1 MQLGNLLQCAMK
13 CTSQLIIKCDYAW
26 HDVTWQERSWNPAR
40 VPEASEFIQAKSPPE
55 FSFASTAES
64 PLHKTTVHS
73 FSTDRDEPCAPTLLM
88 LPMPIVQIAPAQ
100 NQADPSAE

>member
-1 MQLGNLLQCAMK
+1 MLFGNFFQFELE
-13 CTSQLIIKCDYAW
+13 CTSQLIIKSDDVW
-26 HDVTWQERSWNPAR
+26 HDVRLAGKKLEFCEGAGSIR
-40 VPEASEFIQAKSPPE
+40 VHTSSSPPE

-64 PLHKTTVHS
+64 PLLKTTVHS

-88 LPMPIVQIAPAQ
+88 LPMHIVQIAPAQ